1 MATKRKQT
9 PAKSKRGRKPIARK
23 AEGKRAAG
31 YRLVAPDGK
40 RVSVPA
46 HMQRALRAIAAAS
59 ASGRKVT
66 VVPNEVDL
74 TTQQA
79 AELLNVSRQYVVR
92 LVDEGKLPA
101 AKTGTHRRLRLA
113 DVLAYKSVRDA
124 ERRDALNEIARIGQ
138 EQRVGGY
145 YDDWEP
151 RKKSG

>member
-9 PAKSKRGRKPIARK
+9 PARSKRGRKPVARK
-23 AEGKRAAG
+23 AAKPAAG
-31 YRLVAPDGK
+31 YRLVGPDGK

-46 HMQRALRAIAAAS
+46 HMQRALRQIAVAS
-59 ASGRKVT
+59 AAGRRVT

-74 TTQQA
+74 TTQQS

-124 ERRDALNEIARIGQ
+124 ERREALNEIVRISQ
-138 EQRVGGY
+138 EAGLYELEAEMFGG
-145 YDDWEP
+145 
-151 RKKSG
+151 K

>member
-9 PAKSKRGRKPIARK
+9 PAKSKRGRKAV
-23 AEGKRAAG
+23 AG
-31 YRLVAPDGK
+31 YRLVGPDGK

-46 HMQRALRAIAAAS
+46 HMQRALRQIAVAS
-59 ASGRKVT
+59 AAGRRVT

-101 AKTGTHRRLRLA
+101 TKTGTHRRLRLA

-124 ERRDALNEIARIGQ
+124 ERREALLEIMRIG
-138 EQRVGGY
+138 EQQAVGGY